1 LSSAHG
7 KPRLPDLPGIGLQP
21 AKIVVVDRPRSLS
34 PTSTQHTGKALRW
47 RVVLLD
53 AEGGELARSGW
64 QELRVGAAGS

>member
-1 LSSAHG
+1 
-7 KPRLPDLPGIGLQP
+7 
-21 AKIVVVDRPRSLS
+21 VVRGGSGRYVAP
-34 PTSTQHTGKALRW
+34 PHFGTQHTGKALRW